1 MANISLMG
9 EAETRAAKA
18 SQDYDNCPPK
28 CVTCVYFKRAPLI
41 SFANEVKL
49 TRRGKTKTVK
59 VPVRAHPLTNPTVD
73 RCTFGNFL
81 VSPNGVCN
89 EWRSRDGERIVDEQP
104 NT

>member
-1 MANISLMG
+1 MNISLMG
-9 EAETRAAKA
+9 EEETKAAQA
-18 SQDYDNCPPK
+18 AQDYDNCPPK

-41 SFANEVKL
+41 AFTNEVKL

-81 VSPNGVCN
+81 VRPTGVCN
-89 EWRSRDGERIVDEQP
+89 EWHSRDGERIVDEQP
-104 NT
+104 NA